1 MKDSR
6 LLQFVQRCANTTT
19 PDLHSFTIE
28 IENGKAF
35 VECLYGDIIVD
46 VVSFG
51 SPEGHQQFRGDVNG
65 ATAYLIG
72 RGARFE
78 TIEQ

>member
-6 LLQFVQRCANTTT
+6 LLAFVERCAGTRV

-28 IENGKAF
+28 IDNGKAF

-46 VVSFG
+46 VICFG
-51 SPEGHQQFRGDVNG
+51 PPEIHQQFRGDVNG

-72 RGARFE
+72 RCARFE